1 MKIVELISFL
11 KSKEKLEELYKVFN
25 LSLNSECVLIYM
37 KEKIDIDSDIFFFE
51 IEDTEDNIEFIKEG
65 LVYIQ
70 LFPLFYASELITLD
84 LDLLNKGFD
93 NLQIAQRL
101 IEYRINDS

>member
-11 KSKEKLEELYKVFN
+11 KSEEKLEEFCKVYD
-25 LSLNSECVLIYM
+25 LIQNSECILIYM
-37 KEKIDIDSDIFFFE
+37 KEKIDIDSDIFFFA
-51 IEDTEDNIEFIKEG
+51 IEDTEDNIKFIKEDI
-65 LVYIQ
+65 VYIQ

-93 NLQIAQRL
+93 NLEIAQRL
-101 IEYRINDS
+101 IEYRVKDS